1 MLATPK
7 YAKSIKKLSK
17 VGQGVAVFLTQE
29 TKHLGWKL
37 GEYVVVE
44 VEEEKEQRI
53 ILKKVKL

>member
-1 MLATPK
+1 
-7 YAKSIKKLSK
+7 
-17 VGQGVAVFLTQE
+17 LTQE

-53 ILKKVKL
+53 ILKKIKL